1 MTLSNKP
8 IPKSIQNHKKKQ
20 AQTNITN
27 QADRTPTKITFLTRR
42 PTKMTLRMENL
53 IEYNTPCEKE
63 NEKQLNTIQT
73 NTKRH
78 VNWHLPNNQN
88 ITERKKQRIQTQ
100 NRKSKEEYWVDNL
113 LPKLTEQNFPT
124 LTQNN
129 NTGTDQQTQDKTTK
143 KQDQPSQSIAIV
155 KETPISQQLHT
166 YKTGIE
172 FLPSSN
178 NQNFHINNS
187 THNRYTST
195 GNFRKSNKNPQTW
208 RW

>member
-1 MTLSNKP
+1 
-8 IPKSIQNHKKKQ
+8 
-20 AQTNITN
+20 
-27 QADRTPTKITFLTRR
+27 
-42 PTKMTLRMENL
+42 MTLRMENL
-53 IEYNTPCEKE
+53 IEYNTPREKE

-88 ITERKKQRIQTQ
+88 ITERKKQRIHTQ
-100 NRKSKEEYWVDNL
+100 NTKSKEEYWVDNL

-129 NTGTDQQTQDKTTK
+129 NSGTDQQTHDKTTNK
-143 KQDQPSQSIAIV
+143 KQVQPSQNITIV
-155 KETPISQQLHT
+155 EETPISQQPQT
-166 YKTGIE
+166 YKTEIE

-187 THNRYTST
+187 THNRYTKT
-195 GNFRKSNKNPQTW
+195 GNFRKSNKNTQTQ